1 MTPSPKPRGLVAVSE
16 SDALSE
22 ERSDVSSPAD
32 MVRLLELVQRGEV
45 LSQTSRE
52 AVLEILKSQQLNSI
66 IPFYLPPGTIVAHK
80 TGGVPTVRC
89 DVGIVYG
96 PTGPYTVALMAKG
109 VTDMR
114 VIDRSLAA
122 VSKAVYD
129 EFTA

>member
-1 MTPSPKPRGLVAVSE
+1 MTFKTVA
-16 SDALSE
+16 
-22 ERSDVSSPAD
+22 
-32 MVRLLELVQRGEV
+32 
-45 LSQTSRE
+45 
-52 AVLEILKSQQLNSI
+52 
-66 IPFYLPPGTIVAHK
+66 FYLPPGTMVAHK

-114 VIDRSLAA
+114 AIDTGLAA
-122 VSKAVYD
+122 VSRAIYD